1 MPDRPALPGRPPA
14 VAVGGEQ
21 PGGNDAPHGGG
32 RPVWAAV
39 RRILTGRPVRWVFGV
54 AAVAIGCYAVARQWT
69 DVRAALAS
77 IGVLTVAAAM
87 VSVLLAM
94 FAAMQEWR
102 VLLAALGSPLPMQ
115 VGARIMFV
123 GQLGKYLPGSVWS
136 VLAQMELAN
145 VHRVPRHH
153 SGSASVLAMLLSLLS
168 GLLTALVTLPF
179 VTRSTPYLW
188 AFLAAPFLLA
198 CLHPKVLNYGLGRLF
213 RLTRRP
219 PLEQPLTARA
229 IATSLSWSFGS
240 WICYG
245 LQIWLL
251 ATRLGAPRGTT
262 ALLAIGGFAF
272 AWSAGFLV
280 VLAPAGAGVREV
292 LLVALLSP
300 VIGVGGGTAVALV
313 SRALTTVGDLLAAS
327 AAAGYF
333 RHSGL
338 GPSGTNP
345 EDPASSNPRPGE
357 LDNAARLPGRP
368 APRQPPAGPAP
379 VAGVR
384 DAAARSCQ

>member
-1 MPDRPALPGRPPA
+1 MPDRPVLPDRPPA
-14 VAVGGEQ
+14 VAGER
-21 PGGNDAPHGGG
+21 PGGDDASHGGG
-32 RPVWAAV
+32 RRVWAAV
-39 RRILTGRPVRWVFGV
+39 RRILTGRPVRWGFTA

-94 FAAMQEWR
+94 FASMQMWR
-102 VLLAALGSPLPMQ
+102 VLLAALGSPRPIR

-136 VLAQMELAN
+136 VLAQMELGNA
-145 VHRVPRHH
+145 HRVPRHH
-153 SGSASVLAMLLSLLS
+153 SGSASVLAMLMALLS

-179 VTRSTPYLW
+179 VARSTPYLW

-229 IATSLSWSFGS
+229 IAISLTWSFGA
-240 WICYG
+240 WILYG

-262 ALLAIGGFAF
+262 ALLALGGFAF
-272 AWSAGFLV
+272 AWSVGFLV
-280 VLAPAGAGVREV
+280 VFAPAGAGVREV
-292 LLVALLSP
+292 LLVAALGP
-300 VIGVGGGTAVALV
+300 VLGTGAATAVALV
-313 SRALTTVGDLLAAS
+313 SRVLMTAGDLLTAGS
-327 AAAGYF
+327 AAAVS
-333 RHSGL
+333 RRTSRAL
-338 GPSGTNP
+338 
-345 EDPASSNPRPGE
+345 PGE
-357 LDNAARLPGRP
+357 PSR
-368 APRQPPAGPAP
+368 
-379 VAGVR
+379 
-384 DAAARSCQ
+384 